1 MVPKMW
7 SGVLPEELLI
17 PEPALPV
24 QFKEIWYRSRAI
36 SAERALILAVLWQ
49 AADDLQK
56 HRFARRRQQQRLYME
71 AYEWVASNDRQWPY
85 SFVNLCELLQLSPEA
100 LREGLLGNAAV
111 ARPGGLASVEG
122 AAVVEEAA

>member
-24 QFKEIWYRSRAI
+24 QFKEIWHRSRAI
-36 SAERALILAVLWQ
+36 SPERALILAVLWQ

-56 HRFARRRQQQRLYME
+56 HRFARRRQHQRLYME
-71 AYEWVASNDRQWPY
+71 AYEWVASEDRRWPY
-85 SFVNLCELLQLSPEA
+85 SFVNLCELLALSPEA
-100 LREGLLGNAAV
+100 LREGLLGD
-111 ARPGGLASVEG
+111 ASAPRLNHPATSEG
-122 AAVVEEAA
+122 TAVVEEAA

>member
-24 QFKEIWYRSRAI
+24 QFKEIWHRSRAI
-36 SAERALILAVLWQ
+36 SPDRALILAVLWQ

-56 HRFARRRQQQRLYME
+56 YRFARRRQQQRLYME
-71 AYEWVASNDRQWPY
+71 AYEWVASGDRRWPY
-85 SFVNLCELLQLSPEA
+85 SFINLCEVLQLSPEA
-100 LREGLLGNAAV
+100 LREGLLGD
-111 ARPGGLASVEG
+111 ASLTRTSASPSPDG
-122 AAVVEEAA
+122 ATAVEEAA

>member
-7 SGVLPEELLI
+7 SGVLPEDLLI

-24 QFKEIWYRSRAI
+24 QFKEIWHRSRAI

-71 AYEWVASNDRQWPY
+71 AYDWVASEDQRWPY

-100 LREGLLGNAAV
+100 LREGLLGNAKP
-111 ARPGGLASVEG
+111 ARLSGAAATEG
-122 AAVVEEAA
+122 AAMVEEAA